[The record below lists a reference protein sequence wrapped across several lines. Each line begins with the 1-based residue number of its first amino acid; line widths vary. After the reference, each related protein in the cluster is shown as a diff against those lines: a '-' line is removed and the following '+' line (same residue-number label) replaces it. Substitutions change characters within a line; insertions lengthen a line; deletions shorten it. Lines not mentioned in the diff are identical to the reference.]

1 MSSFEVALCDVRD
14 TCDDLVTCCRR
25 VVDID
30 NKERNI
36 LTQLTGSVNHLR
48 SQLQAQRN
56 SRRGRMIT
64 GLVQLADRFRGKR
77 SL

>member
-1 MSSFEVALCDVRD
+1 MSGFEAALSDVRD

-30 NKERNI
+30 IKERHI

-48 SQLQAQRN
+48 AQLQAQRT

-64 GLVQLADRFRGKR
+64 GLVQLADRLRIKR
-77 SL
+77 SR